1 MNETVQIPLTV
12 LDGPRLMPESGRP
25 PRQLV
30 VLLHGFGASGDD
42 LIGLAEAWRDPLP
55 EAAFVAPH
63 APEAMP
69 FADLSGRQ
77 WFALQSFTPDELW
90 RGVNRAGPL
99 LDAFIDQELAR
110 LGLGSGGLA
119 LVGFSQG
126 TMMALHVGLRRRI
139 APAAIVGYSG
149 IIAGAEHLGEEIQST
164 PPVLLVHGDQDE
176 VIPAKALALTR
187 DSLAAAQVVVEWH
200 LRAGLGHGIDPVG
213 LAMGG
218 GFLRQAF
225 GGPKVA
231 TRGQSGS
238 PWAAASPD

>member
-1 MNETVQIPLTV
+1 MNKTVPSPLMV
-12 LDGPRLMPESGRP
+12 LDGPRLMPEANRT

-42 LIGLAEAWRDPLP
+42 LIGLAGEWRGSLP
-55 EAAFVAPH
+55 DAAFVAPH
-63 APEAMP
+63 APEGMP
-69 FADLSGRQ
+69 FADLAGRQ
-77 WFALQSFTPDELW
+77 WFALQSFTQDELW
-90 RGVNRAGPL
+90 RGVQRAGPL

-110 LGLGSGGLA
+110 MGVGSGDLA

-126 TMMALHVGLRRRI
+126 TMMALHVGLRRRL

-149 IIAGAEHLGEEIQST
+149 IIAGPEHLGEEIQSS

-176 VIPAKALALTR
+176 VIPAKALAMTR

-200 LRAGLGHGIDPVG
+200 IRPGLGHGIDPIG

-225 GGPKVA
+225 GRR
-231 TRGQSGS
+231 T
-238 PWAAASPD
+238 

>member
-1 MNETVQIPLTV
+1 MNESVRPPVIA
-12 LDGPRLMPESGRP
+12 LDGPRLMPEGDRP

-42 LIGLAEAWRDPLP
+42 LIGLAEAWRDILP
-55 EAAFVAPH
+55 DAAFIAPH
-63 APEAMP
+63 APEGMP
-69 FADLSGRQ
+69 FADLAGRQ

-90 RGVNRAGPL
+90 RGVRRAGPL
-99 LDAFIDQELAR
+99 LDALIDQELAR
-110 LGLGSGGLA
+110 VGLSSSDLA

-126 TMMALHVGLRRRI
+126 TMMALHVGVRRRI
-139 APAAIVGYSG
+139 APAAIVGFSG
-149 IIAGAEHLGEEIQST
+149 IIAGPEHLGEEIQSR
-164 PPVLLVHGDQDE
+164 PPILLVHGDQDE

-200 LRAGLGHGIDPVG
+200 IRPGLGHGIDPVG

-225 GGPKVA
+225 GV
-231 TRGQSGS
+231 RR
-238 PWAAASPD
+238 